1 MRAEIKKLQARLG
14 ITAIYVTHDQIEAM
28 TMGHRIAVL
37 HAGILQQVGAPL
49 ELYERP
55 ANLFVAAF
63 IGSPPMNFAEA
74 TIQGGGTSLQARG
87 FSVPAPEALRPAL
100 AGRDGDGVT
109 LGVRPEN
116 LVPAGRAPRGPAAPL
131 QVTVEIAEPLGDE
144 VVVHARLGEDA
155 MVFKQDPHQPA
166 PIGAV
171 LDVQLELDALHLFD
185 AKTTLRIVGR

>member
-1 MRAEIKKLQARLG
+1 
-14 ITAIYVTHDQIEAM
+14 M

-37 HAGILQQVGAPL
+37 HAGVLQQVGAPL

-74 TIQGGGTSLQARG
+74 TVQGGGTTLGARG
-87 FSVPAPEALRPAL
+87 FSVPVPEALRPAL
-100 AGRDGDGVT
+100 AGRDGDAVT
-109 LGVRPEN
+109 LGIRPEN
-116 LVPAGRAPRGPAAPL
+116 LVPEGRAPRGPAAPL
-131 QVTVEIAEPLGDE
+131 RVTVEIAEPLGDE

-155 MVFKQDPHQPA
+155 MVFKQDPHRPA

-171 LDVQLELDALHLFD
+171 LDVALELDALHLFD
-185 AKTTLRIVGR
+185 AKTKLRIVGR